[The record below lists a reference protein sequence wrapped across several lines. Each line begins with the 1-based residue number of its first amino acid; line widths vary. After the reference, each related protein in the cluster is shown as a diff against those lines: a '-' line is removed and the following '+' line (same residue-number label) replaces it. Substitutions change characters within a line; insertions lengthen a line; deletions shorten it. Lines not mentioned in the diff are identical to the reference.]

1 MKFHDTFLSGLM
13 TALLFAPVEYTSAF
27 SPHYHHHHQQQIIR
41 SIGSSSRPLTIT
53 TTCTVSQSIPAR
65 VSCSTCLFA
74 AAVNKEKGTI
84 QILMSDTGGGHR
96 ASANALRDAFDEL
109 YPGQIEVDIV
119 DIFTDYG
126 PFFPL
131 NSFVP
136 IYKIMA
142 EYPILWDITYKSGA
156 TPLGLWF
163 NELMLE
169 IFCFEPFKECMSRA
183 SGNTDGRADMV
194 VSVHPL
200 TQDIPLKILN
210 YLDSEGKSRT
220 QGRTTPFATVVT
232 DLGGAHPTWFNPG
245 VDKCFVPSDAL
256 NRAARD
262 RNVLP
267 EQIVQYGLP
276 IRRGFWSSS
285 SEGGGVKSSSSAA
298 AGGGGGQKN
307 FWEDWLASMTGNNN
321 NNINP
326 RKETRS
332 GSGAGKDKLRN
343 TLGLKPNLPTVLI
356 VGGGDGMGGI
366 IPQAKAMGEKLSAKG
381 AQDGKTYQMVVVCGN
396 NQNAKQVL
404 SSFDWGENVNVV
416 VNGFVNNMDEW
427 MRSSDVIVTKAGPG
441 TIAEAS
447 ICGLPCMLSS
457 YLPGQEEGNVPFVQE
472 AGFGT
477 YSGNP
482 VTIADTVSTWLSSPE
497 MLSTMK
503 EAALAAARPS
513 ATLDIAG
520 DLATML
526 FDHKKKLAQTSSK
539 SKQIDTN
546 ELVPQ

>member
-1 MKFHDTFLSGLM
+1 
-13 TALLFAPVEYTSAF
+13 
-27 SPHYHHHHQQQIIR
+27 
-41 SIGSSSRPLTIT
+41 
-53 TTCTVSQSIPAR
+53 
-65 VSCSTCLFA
+65 
-74 AAVNKEKGTI
+74 
-84 QILMSDTGGGHR
+84 
-96 ASANALRDAFDEL
+96 
-109 YPGQIEVDIV
+109 
-119 DIFTDYG
+119 
-126 PFFPL
+126 
-131 NSFVP
+131 
-136 IYKIMA
+136 
-142 EYPILWDITYKSGA
+142 
-156 TPLGLWF
+156 
-163 NELMLE
+163 
-169 IFCFEPFKECMSRA
+169 MSRA
-183 SGNTDGRADMV
+183 SGSTDCRADMV

-210 YLDSEGKSRT
+210 DLDTKGKSRT

-262 RNVLP
+262 RNVQL

-276 IRRGFWSSS
+276 IRRGFWSEDRNGRGRGRGRG
-285 SEGGGVKSSSSAA
+285 EGSSAA
-298 AGGGGGQKN
+298 EVDKKKN
-307 FWEDWLASMTGNNN
+307 FWEDWLESVTGGGGKLGGGVVNDV
-321 NNINP
+321 NP
-326 RKETRS
+326 KKRGNTNATKE
-332 GSGAGKDKLRN
+332 KLRSD
-343 TLGLKPNLPTVLI
+343 LGLKQNLPTVLI

-366 IPQAKAMGEKLSAKG
+366 IQQAKAMGEKLSTKG
-381 AQDGKTYQMVVVCGN
+381 IQDGKTYQMVVVCGN

-404 SSFDWGENVNVV
+404 SSCDWGENVNVV

-427 MRSSDVIVTKAGPG
+427 MRSSDVLVTKAGPG

-497 MLSTMK
+497 MLSKMK

-513 ATLDIAG
+513 ATLDIAR
-520 DLATML
+520 DLAAML
-526 FDHKKKLAQTSSK
+526 FDHKKKLALAAQTS
-539 SKQIDTN
+539 QN
-546 ELVPQ
+546 AAEELVS